1 MTCPKGARLHVVV
14 LLDWLEF
21 VGAYLELLGNSDSCS
36 PQQQPTC
43 PIVVVAAKLVVAVA
57 HYALVVVGW

>member
-1 MTCPKGARLHVVV
+1 MVV

-21 VGAYLELLGNSDSCS
+21 VGAYLEFPGNSDSCC